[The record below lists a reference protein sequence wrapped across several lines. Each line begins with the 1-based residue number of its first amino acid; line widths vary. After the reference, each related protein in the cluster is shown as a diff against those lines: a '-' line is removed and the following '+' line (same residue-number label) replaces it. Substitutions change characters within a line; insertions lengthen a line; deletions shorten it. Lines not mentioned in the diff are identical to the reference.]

1 MKKTLYLIV
10 CILLTDMTL
19 YAQNTINFIYDCEK
33 DFQCPIRSNIILK
46 QPNKETYTLFSDTV
60 HNYNLTKNNF
70 FKIKGKYMLTILFD
84 SEKHGKDKIDYHFD
98 LNGSEINT
106 EISVRFDYTERYI
119 KKGEIYEKGEKIPN
133 GYVEVIKYYE
143 APKSID
149 IKLDET
155 LKSDD
160 YYKGPFFRIKNNS
173 KDTLYGAQLPGYFW
187 GTLSYLKNDSIVTTR
202 IGSVCYEFAGSP
214 PLYPDSTKIASVGS
228 FGLNNKLI
236 PYDYRF
242 EVLLAKKW
250 QSQGV
255 GVIEDHK
262 NFVWWAATKEYY
274 KLRYDFKISDKTT
287 N

>member
-1 MKKTLYLIV
+1 MKKIIYLIV
-10 CILLTDMTL
+10 CILLIGMTL
-19 YAQNTINFIYDCEK
+19 YAQNTMNFTYDCEK
-33 DFQCPIRSNIILK
+33 VFQSSILSNIILK
-46 QPNKETYTLFSDTV
+46 QPDKEAYILFSDTV
-60 HNYNLTKNNF
+60 HNYSLTKNNF
-70 FKIKGKYMLTILFD
+70 FKAKGKYMLTILFD
-84 SEKHGKDKIDYHFD
+84 SEKYGKDKIVYNFD
-98 LNGSEINT
+98 LNGNEKST
-106 EISVRFDYTERYI
+106 DISVRFDYTERYI

-155 LKSDD
+155 LKSGED
-160 YYKGPFFRIKNNS
+160 YKGPFFRIKNNS

-187 GTLSYLKNDSIVTTR
+187 GTLSYLKNDSVIATR
-202 IGSVCYEFAGSP
+202 TGSVCYEFAGSP

-228 FGLNNKLI
+228 FGLSNKLV
-236 PYDYRF
+236 PFDYRF
-242 EVLLAKKW
+242 EVLLANKW

-255 GVIEDHK
+255 GVIEDRI

-274 KLRYDFKISDKTT
+274 KLMYDFKIRDETT